1 MARNQR
7 RGFTLIELVIGI
19 SVLGLL
25 AAVAAPYLS
34 NGARAY
40 NGTQAALYTVGNL
53 RYTSERITRELRD
66 IDNNGGV
73 FAIATPVNTS
83 GNAITFTKADG
94 VTVSLSAVPPLLQI
108 SYDTLAAGA
117 KFTLSDQLSSLTLSY
132 YRSDGLPAST
142 PADVAY
148 IEFEVVLDNG
158 NRYAQRGRVALR
170 NRS

>member
-1 MARNQR
+1 MARR
-7 RGFTLIELVIGI
+7 RLQGFSLIELVIGL

-40 NGTQAALYTVGNL
+40 NNTHAALYTVNNL
-53 RYTSERITRELRD
+53 RYTSERIARELRA
-66 IDNNGGV
+66 IDNSGGV
-73 FAIATPVNTS
+73 FAIATPVNTAGDS
-83 GNAITFTKADG
+83 ITFTKTDG
-94 VTVSLSAVPPLLQI
+94 VTVSLSAAPPLLQI
-108 SYDTLAAGA
+108 SYDTLPGGV
-117 KFTLSDQLSSLTLSY
+117 FTLADQLSSLSFSY

-142 PADVAY
+142 TADVAY